1 MSLLQDPEYLR
12 NDQYRTPDNLNARI
26 NLHERYST
34 NDYGWFKWVFDQFN
48 FEEESRILELGCGPG
63 DLWLENYKRISSHCE
78 VTLSDFSDGM
88 VAKSKGRCE
97 EINYPFNFSVVDA
110 VSIPLG
116 DDSLDAVIANHC
128 VYHFSDRQK
137 AFSEIK
143 RVLKPGG
150 AFYSSTVGEGHLRE
164 IDQLVGKSS
173 VYIEDTFEREGIP
186 FTLEDGTD
194 QLHEWFPKVKLIR
207 YPDSL
212 VVTEPEALV
221 DFVLSTS
228 RFGLNEEQRKEF
240 SYLISSEIQS
250 NGGTIHISKDSGMF
264 ISMKE

>member
-1 MSLLQDPEYLR
+1 MSLMQDSEYLR

-26 NLHERYST
+26 NLHLLYST
-34 NDYGWFKWVFDQFN
+34 NHYGWFKWVFDQFN

-63 DLWLENYKRISSHCE
+63 DLWLENHKRIPSACT

-88 VAKSKGRCE
+88 VAKSKGRCKG
-97 EINYPFNFSVVDA
+97 IYSPLGFTVVDA

-116 DDSLDAVIANHC
+116 DNSLDAVIANHC

-150 AFYSSTVGEGHLRE
+150 VFYSTTVGEGHLRE
-164 IDQLVGKSS
+164 IDHLVGKSS
-173 VYIEDTFEREGIP
+173 VHIDDTFEREEIP
-186 FTLEDGTD
+186 FRLEDGAD
-194 QLHEWFPKVKLIR
+194 QLNAWFPKVKLTR

-212 VVTEPEALV
+212 LVTEPGPLV

-240 SYLISSEIQS
+240 THLISMEIQL
-250 NGGTIHISKDSGMF
+250 NGGAIQISKDSGIF
-264 ISMKE
+264 ISKVG